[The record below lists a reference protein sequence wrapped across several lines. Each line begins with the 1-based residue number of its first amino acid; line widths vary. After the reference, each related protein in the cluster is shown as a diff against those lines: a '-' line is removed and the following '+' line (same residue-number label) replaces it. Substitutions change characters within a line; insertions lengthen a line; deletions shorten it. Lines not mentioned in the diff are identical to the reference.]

1 MALYG
6 LDLESLGSDGTY
18 HEHIDSYD
26 NSYTVDFGKAP
37 NGAYLVC
44 TYTSSNT
51 RCFCA
56 WDKAL
61 NAGTSYQYFGGTLYP
76 CVFPA
81 SGGPNISNVSGNN
94 VTFSIYGSSNIE
106 IFIY

>member
-1 MALYG
+1 MALTEMNYTG
-6 LDLESLGSDGTY
+6 AGGDGTY
-18 HEHIDSYD
+18 HEHLDSY
-26 NSYTVDFGKAP
+26 NNAYTVDFGKAP

-56 WDKAL
+56 WDKTL
-61 NAGTSYQYFGGTLYP
+61 NSGTSYQYWQGSLYP

-94 VTFSIYGSSNIE
+94 VTFNIYGSSDID